1 MGTPGRDST
10 LQRWGREISQK
21 EKKCVCPGLAGE
33 NRSASGPELG
43 VSVIMVLE
51 LQVTE
56 KDLLCETEAVQASGL
71 VVSASP
77 RCHRGL
83 RLFLSTWSSAA
94 RFRVHLVQRWL

>member
-10 LQRWGREISQK
+10 QRWGEISQK
-21 EKKCVCPGLAGE
+21 EKYVCPGLAGE

-83 RLFLSTWSSAA
+83 RLFLSPLGHPLPW
-94 RFRVHLVQRWL
+94 FQFIVQRWL